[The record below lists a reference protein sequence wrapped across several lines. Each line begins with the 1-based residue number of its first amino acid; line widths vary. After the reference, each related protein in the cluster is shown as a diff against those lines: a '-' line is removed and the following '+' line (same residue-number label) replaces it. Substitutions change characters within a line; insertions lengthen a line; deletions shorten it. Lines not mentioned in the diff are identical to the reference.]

1 MGNNYSKPIHFIK
14 WSEGEHTML
23 QNFVSVRCQAM
34 RVTTTKKRLKEIT
47 KNYHFTQLGMLA
59 VPVKMK
65 SDGNITPASMSFGL
79 Q

>member
-1 MGNNYSKPIHFIK
+1 MK

-23 QNFVSVRCQAM
+23 QNFVSVGCQAM
-34 RVTTTKKRLKEIT
+34 WMTTTKKRLKEIT

-59 VPVKMK
+59 VPVEMK
-65 SDGNITPASMSFGL
+65 SVGNITPASTSFGL